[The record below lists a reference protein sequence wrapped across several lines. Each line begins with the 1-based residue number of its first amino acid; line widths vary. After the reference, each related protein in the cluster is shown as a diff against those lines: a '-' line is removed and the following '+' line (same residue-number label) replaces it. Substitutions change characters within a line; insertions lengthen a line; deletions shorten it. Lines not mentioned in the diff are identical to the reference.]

1 MSLMDKWTGKRNG
14 MVGQVGQVEQE
25 ALGSG
30 SSGETG
36 DVALNQALAN
46 FKLSVHAWSEAEF
59 SRPRTVVLGVRHR
72 SWRLAASVALGCTL
86 VAAGVSG
93 GVYEGEQRR
102 EAAKVAAEARAA
114 EQQRLVA
121 AEKARQ
127 DEEDLLAKVDSD
139 VSRETPSAMEPLAQ
153 LMAEDE
159 VQK

>member
-1 MSLMDKWTGKRNG
+1 MSLLNGWTRNRNG
-14 MVGQVGQVEQE
+14 MREQE
-25 ALGSG
+25 ALDRMADGG
-30 SSGETG
+30 LLDQPLDETLG
-36 DVALNQALAN
+36 QALVD
-46 FKLSVHAWSEAEF
+46 FKLSVHAWSEAELG
-59 SRPRTVVLGVRHR
+59 RPRMLAQGVRQR
-72 SWRLAASVALGCTL
+72 SWRLAASVALGLTL
-86 VAAGVSG
+86 VAGGVSG
-93 GVYEGEQRR
+93 GVYERHQRHESAR
-102 EAAKVAAEARAA
+102 IAAEARAA